1 MRGLSPECVL
11 AKLKDS
17 RPSAKEVWP
26 HAFDSTIRSELL
38 RNFHINP
45 MLRRLAP
52 FAADLWKHRELLW
65 QFTLRNVELRHK
77 GSHLGLIW
85 SFLSPLLML
94 GLYVLVFGYIF
105 GGTFGVLPNETKIEY
120 ALGIFL
126 GLTMFQIM
134 AETLGVSP
142 VLIVGNPN
150 FVKKVVFPLEIL
162 PIASVGAALFHTCIS
177 LTLFLLGVL
186 FFGPGLDLSVLWLP
200 VIMLPLILL
209 CMGVSW
215 GFSALGVF
223 FRDIGQMMQFV
234 TTALMFSS
242 AVFYSSQKIPADIW
256 QYLRFNPILL
266 TIEMSR
272 DAALWQRPLN
282 HNHLAYLYAV
292 GVSSCYL
299 GHLAFRKMKPAFADV
314 L

>member
-1 MRGLSPECVL
+1 MLSRIV
-11 AKLKDS
+11 
-17 RPSAKEVWP
+17 
-26 HAFDSTIRSELL
+26 
-38 RNFHINP
+38 
-45 MLRRLAP
+45 P

-105 GGTFGVLPNETKIEY
+105 GGTFGILPHETKIEY

-142 VLIVGNPN
+142 TLIVGNPN

-162 PIASVGAALFHTCIS
+162 PVASVGAALFHTYIS

-186 FFGPGLDLSVLWLP
+186 LFGPGLALSVLWLP
-200 VIMLPLILL
+200 IIMLPLILL
-209 CMGVSW
+209 CTGVSW
-215 GFSALGVF
+215 FFSALGVF
-223 FRDIGQMMQFV
+223 FRDVGQMMQFV

-242 AVFYSSQKIPADIW
+242 AVFYSAQKIPANVW
-256 QYLRFNPILL
+256 LYLRLNPILL
-266 TIEMSR
+266 TIEMTR
-272 DAALWQRPLN
+272 NAALWQRPIN
-282 HNHLAYLYAV
+282 YHHLAYLYAT
-292 GVSSCYL
+292 GIGACYL
-299 GHLAFRKMKPAFADV
+299 GHLAFKKMKPAFADV